1 MKRLVT
7 TTAVLAVAIA
17 MLLPLAASAESDMS
31 RLNRERKEIGR
42 ALIEVQ
48 SDNWPSVL
56 QYYTYDVE
64 YQDPIVTIQ
73 GIDVMT
79 EFLARL
85 FISTPD
91 LVTIIEDEICINDT
105 YMATWTM
112 IGAFD
117 GVPYSA
123 KGMSVMKFRPKDT
136 QVYYQKDYYTE
147 SDIMINIPGLAEP
160 AEAFRVYYRCAV
172 DPTFDCPLP
181 PPSAR
186 TAAAGES
193 KSEGDRSLADA
204 FGLEQNAPNPFN
216 PTTTI
221 AFQVPDG
228 GAQVSLQIYDVS
240 GRLVRT
246 LVEGQ
251 QPSGKRTVNWDG
263 RDDEGQPV
271 AGGIYFSRM
280 TAGERSDMAK
290 MILLK

>member
-1 MKRLVT
+1 MKRITVT
-7 TTAVLAVAIA
+7 SAVLAVAIA
-17 MLLPLAASAESDMS
+17 LLVPLMAGADSDMS
-31 RLNRERKEIGR
+31 RINRERKEIGR

-48 SDNWPSVL
+48 STNWPTVIP
-56 QYYTYDVE
+56 YYTYDVE

-73 GIDVMT
+73 GIDMMT

-85 FISTPD
+85 FVSTPD
-91 LVTIIEDEICINDT
+91 LVTIIDDELCINNK

-112 IGAFD
+112 YGAFD
-117 GVPYSA
+117 GVPYEA
-123 KGMSVMKFRPKDT
+123 KGMSVMKFRPGQT

-181 PPSAR
+181 PPPAR
-186 TAAAGES
+186 VAADGES
-193 KSEGDRSLADA
+193 KGEGERSLADA
-204 FGLEQNAPNPFN
+204 FELRQNAPNPFN

-221 AFQVPDG
+221 AFQVPEG
-228 GAQVSLQIYDVS
+228 GAQVSLQVYDIA

-246 LVEGQ
+246 LVDGYE
-251 QPSGKRTVNWDG
+251 PSGSRTVVWDG

-280 TAGERSDMAK
+280 TAGEFSETAK
-290 MILLK
+290 MIMLK

>member
-31 RLNRERKEIGR
+31 RLNRERKAIGR

-91 LVTIIEDEICINDT
+91 LVTIIEDEICINDK

-112 IGAFD
+112 IGAFNE
-117 GVPYSA
+117 VPYSA
-123 KGMSVMKFRPKDT
+123 KGMSVMKFRPDEK

-172 DPTFDCPLP
+172 DPTFDCPLAMP
-181 PPSAR
+181 
-186 TAAAGES
+186 AAAPDAGNERIGGEDVS
-193 KSEGDRSLADA
+193 SSGVFELR
-204 FGLEQNAPNPFN
+204 QNVPNPFN
-216 PTTTI
+216 PATTI
-221 AFQVPDG
+221 AFEVPDG
-228 GAQVSLQIYDVS
+228 GAHVSLEIYDVA
-240 GRLVRT
+240 GRVVRT
-246 LVEGQ
+246 LVDGYEPAGT
-251 QPSGKRTVNWDG
+251 KTALWDG
-263 RDDEGQPV
+263 RDDAGQPV
-271 AGGIYFSRM
+271 ASGIYFSRM
-280 TAGERSDMAK
+280 TAPEFSETAK
-290 MILLK
+290 MILMK

>member
-31 RLNRERKEIGR
+31 RLNRERKAIGR

-91 LVTIIEDEICINDT
+91 LVTIIEDEICINDK

-112 IGAFD
+112 IGAFNE
-117 GVPYSA
+117 VPYSA
-123 KGMSVMKFRPKDT
+123 KGMSVMKFRPDEK

-172 DPTFDCPLP
+172 DPTFDCPLEMP
-181 PPSAR
+181 
-186 TAAAGES
+186 AASPAAENESLGE
-193 KSEGDRSLADA
+193 KGVSLPGA
-204 FGLEQNAPNPFN
+204 FRLRQNNPNPFN
-216 PTTTI
+216 PSTTI
-221 AFQVPDG
+221 AVEVPDG
-228 GAQVSLQIYDVS
+228 GAHVSLQIYDAS

-246 LVEGQ
+246 LVNGYE
-251 QPSGKRTVNWDG
+251 PSGARTVTWDG
-263 RDDEGQPV
+263 RDDEGQPL
-271 AGGIYFSRM
+271 ASGIYFSRM
-280 TAGERSDMAK
+280 TAPEFSETAK
-290 MILLK
+290 MLLLK